1 MTKLEMTKR
10 AAKIVVG
17 TSVSFTIANVLR
29 NNVSP
34 AKPSQTAQVWIG
46 SIVVGVMVAE
56 KAEIWIDNK
65 IDELIES
72 YNESKN
78 EN

>member
-10 AAKIVVG
+10 AAKFVVG
-17 TSVSFTIANVLR
+17 TSVSFTIANALS

-34 AKPSQTAQVWIG
+34 TKPYQKAEAWVG
-46 SIVVGVMVAE
+46 GIVIGVMVAE
-56 KAEIWIDNK
+56 KAEVWVDKKLDQLID
-65 IDELIES
+65 S

-78 EN
+78 KN